1 MGWATHY
8 IEKLK
13 EGETVSFRPRG
24 KSMSGRIEPGQLCTV
39 EPVDPGKIEAGDIV
53 LCTVHGSEYLHIVKT
68 ISIDKKP
75 AFGVM
80 NKGTRF
86 LIGNNHGRLNG
97 WIGADNIFGRL
108 KEVKS

>member
-13 EGETVSFRPRG
+13 EGETVEFRPRG
-24 KSMSGRIEPGQLCTV
+24 KSMSGLIESGQLCTV

-53 LCTVHGSEYLHIVKT
+53 LCKVHGSEYLHIVKA
-68 ISIDKKP
+68 IQGK
-75 AFGVM
+75 
-80 NKGTRF
+80 RY

-97 WIGADNIFGRL
+97 WIGTNGIFGKL
-108 KEVKS
+108 KEVTNG